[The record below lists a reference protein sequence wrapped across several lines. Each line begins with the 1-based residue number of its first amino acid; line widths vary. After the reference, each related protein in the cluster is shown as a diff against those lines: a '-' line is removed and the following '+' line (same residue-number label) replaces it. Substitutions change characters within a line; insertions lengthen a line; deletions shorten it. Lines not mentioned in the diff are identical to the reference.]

1 MAKEAFNNFQ
11 EAGASAFGG
20 HGMRDDTIIGFFL
33 LAVALGIAAGI
44 LYRAIRDCDDELT
57 VDLDELKRRNEWH

>member
-1 MAKEAFNNFQ
+1 
-11 EAGASAFGG
+11 
-20 HGMRDDTIIGFFL
+20 MRDDTIIGFFL